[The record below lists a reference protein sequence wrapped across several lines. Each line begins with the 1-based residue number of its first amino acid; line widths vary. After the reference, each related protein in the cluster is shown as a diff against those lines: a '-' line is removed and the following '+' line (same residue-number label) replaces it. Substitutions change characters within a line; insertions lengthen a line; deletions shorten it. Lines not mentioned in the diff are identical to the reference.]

1 MADTLLPTVGLNL
14 SEGRFQ
20 SAQVNPQVPLW
31 TDASKSYE
39 RAAAGMKAVQELTL
53 AIKDYQDNTELNKA
67 LNEYHRAANAA
78 YAQYAQLQG
87 EDSVNGHADFGKTQD
102 ALLKEYGDR
111 LEKAHPNLRAR
122 FDAQASRIK
131 SGVLMNG
138 DTVYAKN
145 AFDLGIKER
154 DAKVNLAAQ
163 DFSLNLGSPNEG
175 QYLDLYSQAI
185 DELADVYGIPK
196 GSEAYKVFY
205 QQNIDKGLYNAIDY
219 QIDTANFSGAS
230 TALKRFEKTMSTEN
244 YYKLNARL
252 QNKLKQEA
260 ERAERIGTLR
270 AQRAAA
276 NSQRALAEVQ
286 KLYEPMDGDEQTAY
300 RDAHYGEVFYT
311 LEQQNPNKTADEIDK
326 MTKAQLSAMID
337 SENAVRARMK
347 TGAGVADTAI
357 IDGLASVFEQTK
369 GQPLTAEE
377 IQDPLKIFERTQE
390 GRQNLE
396 LIKRGHYQMDL
407 NGLTSSVKRA
417 FDLCTGNTSLEVHR
431 DLSLMPDAAVAA
443 NYPTLDA
450 YFLDCSRRGLPPTKE
465 REEDIEHIKRV
476 LQDKANGKELK
487 GNSYYTDAVTLL
499 SGANDVHPNDK
510 TENPLKVQYIKNVA
524 RDAVYEGYRLFKET
538 GGKGNLDQM
547 MKTAVF
553 KKLQDPDTKNRL
565 DRTIEINSWFDDII
579 QEYSNP
585 SSYALTADKLMRAY
599 SDLQS
604 EKKNGILD
612 ITKDELIKRLK
623 LLNDQ
628 SSVKFLTIEDP
639 DSYKYTYN
647 HGKQNVK
654 PSPRNS
660 RNGTGGFV
668 WGKGYYY

>member
-1 MADTLLPTVGLNL
+1 MADTLLPTVGLNV

-20 SAQVNPQVPLW
+20 SAQVNPQIPLW
-31 TDASKSYE
+31 SDASKSYE
-39 RAAAGMKAVQELTL
+39 RVAAGLKPVQELAL
-53 AIKDYQDNTELNKA
+53 AIKDYQDGTELNKA

-78 YAQYAQLQG
+78 YAEYAQLQG

-122 FDAQASRIK
+122 FDAQASKIK

-205 QQNIDKGLYNAIDY
+205 QQNIDKGIASAITY
-219 QIDTANFSGAS
+219 QIDTSNFGGAG
-230 TALKRFEKTMSTEN
+230 TALQRYKQTMSSDN
-244 YYKLNARL
+244 YLRLSARL
-252 QNKLKQEA
+252 QNKLEDEA
-260 ERAERIGTLR
+260 LKAQQAATLR
-270 AQRAAA
+270 EQRAAA
-276 NSQRALAEVQ
+276 KSQRELAEIK
-286 KLYEPMDGDEQTAY
+286 KLYEPMS
-300 RDAHYGEVFYT
+300 
-311 LEQQNPNKTADEIDK
+311 ADEIDAYK
-326 MTKAQLSAMID
+326 EKHYEETYIRLSAQNPNM
-337 SENAVRARMK
+337 SEADLNAAVEANLNSQVDIKNAERARMK

-357 IDGLASVFEQTK
+357 ITNMQSVLEQTQ

-377 IQDPLKIFERTQE
+377 IQDPMKIFERTQE
-390 GRQNLE
+390 GRQALE
-396 LIKRGHYQMDL
+396 NFKHGYYQSDL
-407 NGLTSSVKRA
+407 KGLEASIGRA
-417 FDLCTGNTSLEVHR
+417 FSLCRGTSNTEHNNLAAMSDYEIANKYPDLDTYFMACN
-431 DLSLMPDAAVAA
+431 LSG
-443 NYPTLDA
+443 
-450 YFLDCSRRGLPPTKE
+450 GLPRQEVLQK
-465 REEDIEHIKRV
+465 DIETIQRV
-476 LQDKANGKELK
+476 QKEKASGKLYK
-487 GNSYYTDAVTLL
+487 GNSYYTDAVNLISSVTEIK
-499 SGANDVHPNDK
+499 PKDK
-510 TENPLKVQYIKNVA
+510 TDAPVKYQFMENLA
-524 RDAVYEGYRLFKET
+524 ATAVSNAYQEYKKQGN
-538 GGKGNLDQM
+538 KGNIEQIMKAEIFKAAHDPKTASNLKAVEDINNWSKDILDDYAEPSRYNDATDNLMRVINDLMKERGNDLSLINEEEIKKRLDQLN
-547 MKTAVF
+547 A
-553 KKLQDPDTKNRL
+553 
-565 DRTIEINSWFDDII
+565 
-579 QEYSNP
+579 
-585 SSYALTADKLMRAY
+585 
-599 SDLQS
+599 QS
-604 EKKNGILD
+604 P
-612 ITKDELIKRLK
+612 
-623 LLNDQ
+623 
-628 SSVKFLTIEDP
+628 VKFLKIEDP